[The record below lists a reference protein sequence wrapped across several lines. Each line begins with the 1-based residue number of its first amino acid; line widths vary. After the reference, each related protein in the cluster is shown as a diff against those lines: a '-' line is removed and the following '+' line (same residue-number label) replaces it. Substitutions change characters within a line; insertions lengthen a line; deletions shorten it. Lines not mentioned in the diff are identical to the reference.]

1 MRSRQMMA
9 KLDRLPM
16 KPEERKIPDISLLS
30 PEDQDRV
37 FELFRKNRDSLN
49 GIKPMISRKE
59 REELEGLLSDLPMI
73 GLDDKFA
80 GPKIAVPRAL
90 ESYWRRKQPASSPG
104 SYRFHDL
111 SAVQKVRFAELCRNY
126 GWRVGTPPNA
136 TLLPL
141 GEWPEQ
147 DRDEMNTLLEAADH
161 PGPLPG

>member
-16 KPEERKIPDISLLS
+16 TPDQVKVPDISFLS

-49 GIKPMISRKE
+49 GIKPTISRKE
-59 REELEGLLSDLPMI
+59 LNELKALLADLPMI

-90 ESYWRRKQPASSPG
+90 ASYWRRKQPASSPG

-111 SAVQKVRFAELCRNY
+111 KAVQKVKFAVLCRKY
-126 GWRVGTPPNA
+126 GWPPNA

-141 GEWPEQ
+141 SEWAEQ

-161 PGPLPG
+161 PRTATGLDI